1 MDVDPDVELNADPG
15 RSRWSESLEPG
26 RGGPQLIPRPH
37 EVELDG
43 APAWAAAQHHPTR
56 LSLADIA
63 YRLDGLSIERSLH
76 MVGGADRRSAV
87 AIVLSEGAE
96 GIEVLLTR
104 RAWHM
109 RTHRGEIAFPG
120 GGEEHGDVFPV
131 GTALREACEEVALDA
146 RIVSPIGALDPMLTV
161 SSNRAVV
168 PVVFATEQR
177 PTVIESPD
185 EVDAILHVSFRELLE
200 PGCYRRELW
209 TWNEPDSPRLYRH
222 PVHFFELFGDTLWG
236 ATASMLN
243 QLLTV
248 VYAPEAFDRSV
259 RNGELYGR

>member
-1 MDVDPDVELNADPG
+1 MDDGHDFELNAHEG
-15 RSRWSESLEPG
+15 RSRWPDSLEPG
-26 RGGPQLIPRPH
+26 RGGPQLIPSPD
-37 EVELDG
+37 EIELGG
-43 APAWAAAQHHPTR
+43 APPWAVAQTGSPQLT
-56 LSLADIA
+56 LEEIA
-63 YRLDGLSIERSLH
+63 YRLDGLSVERSLE
-76 MVGGADRRSAV
+76 MVVDAERRSAV
-87 AIVLSEGAE
+87 AIVLSAGAAGPE
-96 GIEVLLTR
+96 IQLTR

-120 GGEEHGDVFPV
+120 GGEEPGDVFPV

-146 RIVSPIGALDPMLTV
+146 RTVTPIGALDPMLTV

-168 PVVFATEQR
+168 PVVFSTEQR

-185 EVDAILHVSFRELLE
+185 EVDAILHVPLRELLA

-209 TWNEPDSPRLYRH
+209 TWSRLDPTQRYRH

-243 QLLTV
+243 QLFTV
-248 VYAPEAFDRSV
+248 LYAPEAFDRSV
-259 RNGELYGR
+259 RDAELYGR